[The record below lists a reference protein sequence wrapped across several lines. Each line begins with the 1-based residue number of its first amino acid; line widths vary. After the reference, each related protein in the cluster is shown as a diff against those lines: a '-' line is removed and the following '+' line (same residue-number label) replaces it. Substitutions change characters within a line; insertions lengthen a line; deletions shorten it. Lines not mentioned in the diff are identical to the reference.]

1 MLLKNV
7 LDAWLHV
14 LLCLTNWSKDLS
26 LAAMQV
32 ESCSLHYLTIEAVK
46 NFQQLTNQLLA
57 MTFLLRD
64 QGRDCSC
71 EADGDADEAHCI
83 KMPPLRGTQ
92 TIA

>member
-1 MLLKNV
+1 V
-7 LDAWLHV
+7 LDAWLHA
-14 LLCLTNWSKDLS
+14 LLCHTNWSKEQS
-26 LAAMQV
+26 SAAMQV
-32 ESCSLHYLTIEAVK
+32 QSCQLHYLTIEAVE
-46 NFQQLTNQLLA
+46 NFHQQTKQLLA